1 MNHTRITSI
10 KRLVEEKGRISLNE
24 LARRYPEVSTM
35 TLRRDLLTLEGE
47 GTLIRVRGGA
57 VSVKE
62 LNKNVEDMYSQ
73 RAISNTELKKE
84 IAVKAIEYAERGHS
98 IFIDSGSTTLFF
110 AKELP
115 DLNYYV
121 TTNGINIAFELA
133 RKTMPVVNMIG
144 GVISKS
150 NLSASGSL
158 SQMFLDNVN
167 VDIAFMACSG
177 FTPENGFMC
186 GYMNENEFKANV
198 IKKARKRV
206 MLMDTTKINRSMPF
220 TFATLKDIDVLI
232 TDSSLSD
239 DVKAE
244 ILSHAPKL
252 TIV

>member
-1 MNHTRITSI
+1 MNHTRILSI
-10 KRLVEEKGRISLNE
+10 KKLIEERGRISLNE
-24 LARRYPEVSTM
+24 LTRIYPQVSSM
-35 TLRRDLLTLEGE
+35 TLHRDLQALESE
-47 GTLIRVRGGA
+47 GVLIRVRGGA

-73 RAISNTELKKE
+73 RAISNTQLKKE
-84 IAVKAIEYAERGHS
+84 IAVKAIQFAERGHS

-144 GVISKS
+144 GVISKN

-177 FTPENGFMC
+177 FTPEHGFMC
-186 GYMNENEFKANV
+186 GHMNENDFKANV

-206 MLMDTTKINRSMPF
+206 MLMDSTKVNRSMPF
-220 TFATLKDIDVLI
+220 TFSTLKDIDVLI
-232 TDSSLSD
+232 TDSSLPD
-239 DVKAE
+239 DVKQTIKRLTPE
-244 ILSHAPKL
+244 IV
-252 TIV
+252 II